1 MDHDLEPTD
10 PWGAPKPADPD
21 PWELAEADDFEV
33 PEGFKAGYVALIG
46 RPNVGK
52 SSLVNSL
59 VGERLAP
66 TSPVPQTT
74 RRRLLGIL
82 SLDQAQVVFVDT
94 PGIHKPTQRLGELM
108 VSQATGAL
116 MDADVVLCVVDLT
129 REPGEEDRLALQLAT
144 RCEVPRFLIMNK
156 LDLVPDGGFRA
167 AFEAQPELDR
177 QFHVSALRG
186 DGLPD
191 LLAAIV
197 EKLPEAPPF
206 FPTDQL
212 TDVYER
218 EVASDL
224 IREAAL
230 GSLNQELP
238 HAIAVKVEE
247 WKERD
252 NGMLYVSAL
261 LIVERESQKGI
272 VIGRGGQM
280 LKGIG
285 IQAREK
291 LEGWLQKRVY
301 LELQVK
307 VMKKWRK
314 NENALRWLGFVEG
327 R

>member
-1 MDHDLEPTD
+1 
-10 PWGAPKPADPD
+10 
-21 PWELAEADDFEV
+21 
-33 PEGFKAGYVALIG
+33 
-46 RPNVGK
+46 
-52 SSLVNSL
+52 
-59 VGERLAP
+59 
-66 TSPVPQTT
+66 
-74 RRRLLGIL
+74 
-82 SLDQAQVVFVDT
+82 
-94 PGIHKPTQRLGELM
+94 
-108 VSQATGAL
+108 

-129 REPGEEDRLALQLAT
+129 REPGEEDGLALELAQ

-167 AFEAQPELDR
+167 GFEAQPALD
-177 QFHVSALRG
+177 QSFQVSALRG
-186 DGLPD
+186 DGLPE

-197 EKLPEAPPF
+197 EKLPEGPPF

-218 EVASDL
+218 EVANDL

-252 NGMLYVSAL
+252 NGMLYISAL

-272 VIGRGGQM
+272 VIGSGGKM
-280 LKGIG
+280 LKNIG
-285 IQAREK
+285 IQARQK